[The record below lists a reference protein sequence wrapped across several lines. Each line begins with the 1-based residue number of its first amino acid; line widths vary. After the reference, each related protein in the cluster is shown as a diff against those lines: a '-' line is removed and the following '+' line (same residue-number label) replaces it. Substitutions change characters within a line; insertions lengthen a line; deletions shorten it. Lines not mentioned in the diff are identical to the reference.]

1 MWWNRRTR
9 IDRWSAREV
18 QQLLRQ
24 FGAEARDL
32 AAVMAVLGVS
42 QMEAH
47 RMLNELSRA
56 GYVARDPASVDEPR
70 WHRTREG
77 DEFAETGLGPP
88 LSRARAERLLQ
99 RVIRRV
105 VTVNRQP
112 HLLCRVTA
120 VGVCGAH
127 LTEAPVLE
135 ALELVVRI
143 VPKPPAPGTANAVFR
158 PDRRLPY
165 WDLQKQL
172 PPDEWPHWR
181 ERHVELYL
189 LARERSLVLHRL
201 GDRVLRGQHV
211 RLVFLALSDGPV
223 VGAPGRDAP
232 DGPCGNS
239 VP

>member
-1 MWWNRRTR
+1 MRLPSQEGDAMWWNRRTR

-112 HLLCRVTA
+112 HFLCRVTA
-120 VGVCGAH
+120 VGVCGAYR
-127 LTEAPVLE
+127 TEAPVLE

-172 PPDEWPHWR
+172 PPTNGPTGGSATWNCTFWPGNGASSCTAWTIGSSAGSTCGWCSWR
-181 ERHVELYL
+181 CRM
-189 LARERSLVLHRL
+189 AR
-201 GDRVLRGQHV
+201 
-211 RLVFLALSDGPV
+211 
-223 VGAPGRDAP
+223 
-232 DGPCGNS
+232 
-239 VP
+239 